1 MITIILICFA
11 SAWFIRDAIQR
22 HTYQRRLRSV
32 PIRVHV
38 NGIRGK
44 TSLTRYITTI
54 LREEGYKVFAKTTGT
69 AARIIDNLGG
79 EMAIHR
85 QGKPNISEQRKI
97 MSYFLEQKPDAVIVE
112 CMAINPRYSEYL
124 ENKIMDSNIY
134 IFSNIFIDHV
144 DQLGGSV
151 EEIAESMCIGFP
163 TNATIITAESNP
175 DVLHI
180 LKINAL
186 KKNSRL
192 INANEIDYSLNEI
205 NGFNHVPVENN
216 IKLSLAFASLMN
228 IKRERILSSIKNCN
242 LDEGQSEIK
251 KIPHP
256 IRDIQFAN
264 FFAVNDTN
272 SFESMVKNSIKI
284 YPSHQHCIIL
294 NNRIDRYERTNLF
307 LKSILRLNIR
317 YIVALGECGHQVAV
331 FCQSHNIEYLRLDK
345 DIDEARLLNG
355 KDLIDCMISFIPGYS
370 DVMLI
375 GAVNIHSPQSHSLL
389 KYVNSL

>member
-1 MITIILICFA
+1 MLD
-11 SAWFIRDAIQR
+11 R
-22 HTYQRRLRSV
+22 
-32 PIRVHV
+32 
-38 NGIRGK
+38 
-44 TSLTRYITTI
+44 
-54 LREEGYKVFAKTTGT
+54 
-69 AARIIDNLGG
+69 
-79 EMAIHR
+79 
-85 QGKPNISEQRKI
+85 
-97 MSYFLEQKPDAVIVE
+97 
-112 CMAINPRYSEYL
+112 
-124 ENKIMDSNIY
+124 
-134 IFSNIFIDHV
+134 
-144 DQLGGSV
+144 
-151 EEIAESMCIGFP
+151 
-163 TNATIITAESNP
+163 
-175 DVLHI
+175 I

-228 IKRERILSSIKNCN
+228 IKRERVLSSIKNCN
-242 LDEGQSEIK
+242 LDEGQSGIK

-331 FCQSHNIEYLRLDK
+331 FCQSHNIEHLRLDK

-355 KDLIDCMISFIPGYS
+355 KNLIDCMISFIPGYS

-375 GAVNIHSPQSHSLL
+375 GAVNIHSPQSQNLL